1 MAASSLA
8 ARGDNFM
15 SEALIQAKGVTK
27 TFGKGKKAVTA
38 IEDFDLVV
46 KAREVVTLVGPS
58 GCGKSTVLNMVAG
71 FMSSTSGQILLN
83 GKPVTSVEPQ
93 CGMIFQ
99 SYALFPWM
107 TVQQNVEFGPRVN
120 RLPRAERLNRAKR
133 YIEMVGLNGFEDA
146 YPNQLSG
153 GMLQRVALC
162 RALANEPEV
171 LLCDEPFAALDAM
184 TRQVMQ
190 EELLRIVDRSGQTV
204 LFITHSIDEAL
215 ILSDRIIVMSAR
227 PGRVKDVIDNHLP
240 RPRHVDMQLGE
251 DFLRMKRRIWKMVEE
266 EVVASMKQN
275 P

>member
-1 MAASSLA
+1 
-8 ARGDNFM
+8 M
-15 SEALIQAKGVTK
+15 SEAVIQAKEVTK

-38 IEDFDLVV
+38 VEDFDLLV

-71 FMSSTSGQILLN
+71 FMSSTHGQILLK
-83 GKPVTSVEPQ
+83 GEPVTSVEPQ

-107 TVQQNVEFGPRVN
+107 TVQENVEFGPRVN
-120 RLPRAERLNRAKR
+120 RLPRTERLDRAKR
-133 YIEMVGLNGFEDA
+133 YIEMVGLDGFEDA

-153 GMLQRVALC
+153 GMRQRVALC

-227 PGRVKDVIDNHLP
+227 PGRVKDTIENHLP
-240 RPRHVDMQLGE
+240 RPRHVDMQLEE
-251 DFLRMKRRIWKMVEE
+251 DFLRMKRKIWKMVEE
-266 EVVASMKQN
+266 EVAASMK
-275 P
+275 

>member
-1 MAASSLA
+1 
-8 ARGDNFM
+8 M
-15 SEALIQAKGVTK
+15 SQPLIQTVEVTK
-27 TFGKGKKAVTA
+27 TFGRGKKAVTA
-38 IEDFDLVV
+38 VEDFNLLV

-71 FMSSTSGQILLN
+71 FMSPSSGQIFLE
-83 GKPVTSVEPQ
+83 GKPVTTVEPQ

-99 SYALFPWM
+99 TYALFPWM
-107 TVQQNVEFGPRVN
+107 TVQENVEFGPRVN
-120 RLPRAERLNRAKR
+120 RLPKEKRLKRARR
-133 YIEMVGLNGFEDA
+133 YIEMVGLDGFEYA

-153 GMLQRVALC
+153 GMRQRVALC

-190 EELLRIVDRSGQTV
+190 EELLRIVDQSGQTV

-215 ILSDRIIVMSAR
+215 ILSDRIVVMSAR

-240 RPRHVDMQLGE
+240 RPRHVDVQLGDE
-251 DFLRMKRRIWKMVEE
+251 FLRMKRRIWKLVEE
-266 EVVASMKQN
+266 EVVISMKYN
-275 P
+275 S